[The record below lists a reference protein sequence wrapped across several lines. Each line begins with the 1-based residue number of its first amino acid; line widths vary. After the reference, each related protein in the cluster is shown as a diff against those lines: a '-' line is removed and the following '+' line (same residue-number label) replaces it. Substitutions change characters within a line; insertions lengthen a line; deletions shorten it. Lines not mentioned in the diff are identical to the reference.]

1 MRKFTII
8 FALVLALGA
17 GEACGRVWH
26 VELDGSG
33 DFTDIQPAV
42 ESAAPGDT
50 IMIGPGRFD
59 TFHDCVAPA
68 WTEDAIV
75 AMVQDDL
82 TFIGAGQ
89 DQTYIGP
96 QEYLY
101 SNAYDPKAFCS
112 VDGYSARIQDLTI
125 DNIEQGIYWWRGR
138 LEVENCMFRGGG
150 NSLSMFLGL
159 DKGKIQGCTI
169 EMENGDK
176 GISCAYSDSLEVDG
190 CNFSGPGYGFTTG
203 AGVGQ
208 VDISDCRFVGNT
220 HGLTYAFGCHGTI
233 KNVEII
239 NTLSHALQIWYNDFP
254 VVLENVHIDGGQYGI
269 IVDGLDA
276 DIVRGTNVIV
286 ENTTIWAIGQA
297 ASADVSL
304 KNSHILPA
312 EGLAMHLSGY
322 LNDHMNL
329 DFTGNYW
336 GTTDRDSIAAMIV
349 DFNDDS
355 SIHGTVLFEP
365 FADGPLP
372 TEKQSLGGL
381 RSFFR

>member
-1 MRKFTII
+1 MRKLTILL
-8 FALVLALGA
+8 ALVLVLGSGDAL
-17 GEACGRVWH
+17 GRVWH

-33 DFTDIQPAV
+33 DFRDIQPAV
-42 ESAAPGDT
+42 EVAAPGDT

-59 TFHDCVAPA
+59 TFHECVAPA

-96 QEYLY
+96 QEYYY

-112 VDGYSARIQDLTI
+112 VDGYSARIQDLTV
-125 DNIEQGIYWWRGR
+125 DNIEHGIYWWRGR
-138 LEVENCMFRGGG
+138 LDVLNCTLRGGP
-150 NSLSMFLGL
+150 NSRALLLSLDGGL
-159 DKGKIQGCTI
+159 VKDCRI
-169 EMENGDK
+169 EIGD
-176 GISCAYSDSLEVDG
+176 GGYGMGASYLDSLVVEDCEFIG
-190 CNFSGPGYGFTTG
+190 NGTGFTTA

-208 VDISDCRFVGNT
+208 VDISGCKFTGNT
-220 HGLTYAFGCHGTI
+220 HGLAFGFGCHGTI
-233 KNVEII
+233 RNVEII
-239 NTLSHALQIWYNDFP
+239 DTLSHALQIWYNDFP
-254 VVLENVHIDGGQYGI
+254 VFLENIHIDGGKYGI

-276 DIVRGTNVIV
+276 DIVRGHSIIV
-286 ENTTIWAIGQA
+286 ENTTIWAVGQA

-312 EGLAMHLSGY
+312 DGIAIHLSGY
-322 LNDHMNL
+322 LNDHLNL

-336 GTTDRDSIAAMIV
+336 GTTDRDSIAARIV

-355 SIHGTVLFEP
+355 SIHGTILFEP

-372 TEKQSLGGL
+372 TDKQSLGGL
-381 RSFFR
+381 RAMFR

>member
-50 IMIGPGRFD
+50 ILIGPGRFD

-112 VDGYSARIQDLTI
+112 VDGFSARIQDLTI
-125 DNIEQGIYWWRGR
+125 DNLEHGIYWWRGR
-138 LEVENCMFRGGG
+138 LEVEKCTMRGGPSSRVLLL
-150 NSLSMFLGL
+150 SLDGGL
-159 DKGKIQGCTI
+159 VRNCRI
-169 EMENGDK
+169 EIGDG
-176 GISCAYSDSLEVDG
+176 GIGMGASYLDSLVVEECDFIG
-190 CNFSGPGYGFTTG
+190 NGTGFTTA

-220 HGLTYAFGCHGTI
+220 HGLAFGFGCHGTI